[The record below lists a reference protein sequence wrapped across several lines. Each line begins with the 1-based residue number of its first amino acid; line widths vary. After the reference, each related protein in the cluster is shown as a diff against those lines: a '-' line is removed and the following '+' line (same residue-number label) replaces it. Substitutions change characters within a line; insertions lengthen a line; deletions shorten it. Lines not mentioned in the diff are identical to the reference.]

1 MKKIRRIIE
10 NISLGLFVNGSFTI
24 ALEGLTTKSLLITG
38 IAIYTMIIT
47 ILFEED

>member
-1 MKKIRRIIE
+1 MKKLRKIIE

-24 ALEGLTTKSLLITG
+24 ALEGLTVKSLLITS
-38 IAIYTMIIT
+38 IALYAMIIT